1 MDEQLTA
8 RQLSIHGYSRV
19 SDWMPFDPDANQ
31 LRIREEMLESGSCF
45 SGSWISASVVR
56 TI

>member
-45 SGSWISASVVR
+45 SGS
-56 TI
+56 